1 MPGVDS
7 QVSKGKKS
15 AKKGTSERYALQL
28 VPRMGTNSELAQKI
42 TKVSKNNPKL
52 RIDNLR
58 ATKTF
63 ESIIAHCSDRW
74 KEAQGWR
81 QYDVHHME
89 AEKEWRSVDVEWM
102 EQQRRRLVL
111 EHDWREMD
119 MHQRW
124 LDNLR
129 REVDEKVQQ
138 LSTLSNLSALLAG
151 FAIVALVGP
160 ILH

>member
-1 MPGVDS
+1 MAALGF
-7 QVSKGKKS
+7 S
-15 AKKGTSERYALQL
+15 AFTEYR
-28 VPRMGTNSELAQKI
+28 E
-42 TKVSKNNPKL
+42 
-52 RIDNLR
+52 
-58 ATKTF
+58 
-63 ESIIAHCSDRW
+63 SDRW
-74 KEAQGWR
+74 NEAQGWR
-81 QYDVHHME
+81 QYDVQHME

-138 LSTLSNLSALLAG
+138 LATLSNLSALLAG

-160 ILH
+160 CSRQLRFRPCAPNRLIFCVCARCCGSLCRWN

>member
-1 MPGVDS
+1 MAALAFSGF
-7 QVSKGKKS
+7 
-15 AKKGTSERYALQL
+15 SEYR
-28 VPRMGTNSELAQKI
+28 E
-42 TKVSKNNPKL
+42 
-52 RIDNLR
+52 
-58 ATKTF
+58 
-63 ESIIAHCSDRW
+63 SDRW

-102 EQQRRRLVL
+102 EQQRRRMSL

-151 FAIVALVGP
+151 FAIVALVCRYRLCFGCVRQDP
-160 ILH
+160 